1 MAEVDRIQEIDVRAA
16 AGRDILLLM
25 SSTRERIE
33 MILCTFIEPQNRHA
47 EPETSPSLHIFERF
61 LKQRKSLKKPVG
73 EVSLVVCQITQ
84 EAVETFEKHAPIFW
98 DGEDTYYEEDE
109 EDNYDSDEEVDYDSD
124 EEDDYNVDDIE
135 SIYGLMFGLSTRAI
149 DATEVRRAIDEEIAE
164 RIALHEASIRNLK
177 TRRNA
182 YSNTSILPPEV
193 LSKIFLAA
201 KDGIPG
207 YGVLK
212 EASWLNVAG
221 VCQEWRSIALASP
234 RMWSSIDISKPN
246 CALEFLKRSKSAP
259 LRINCKTR
267 PLTITAANEEMV
279 KSIIA
284 EVSRIEELEISAIT
298 QGEIIRFL
306 SDAGTLTSLDL
317 EASVI
322 FTHLEYPP
330 SASVAFTSLSPP
342 LEEPDLSSLVKRCKR
357 IEKLRLND
365 VHLPVFQTLI
375 KSSKRKA
382 KSPRLVPKLQTIELL
397 RCTFIDPDNRYANL
411 HDSPS
416 FTVFERFLK
425 QRKHCNMPVKDVL
438 IEMCEV
444 TEDAVARLEQYT
456 DIAWDGEE
464 MDSGEEEEDDYYDS
478 DGFDDLYGFAGF

>member
-1 MAEVDRIQEIDVRAA
+1 MLQSR
-16 AGRDILLLM
+16 
-25 SSTRERIE
+25 
-33 MILCTFIEPQNRHA
+33 
-47 EPETSPSLHIFERF
+47 
-61 LKQRKSLKKPVG
+61 
-73 EVSLVVCQITQ
+73 
-84 EAVETFEKHAPIFW
+84 
-98 DGEDTYYEEDE
+98 
-109 EDNYDSDEEVDYDSD
+109 
-124 EEDDYNVDDIE
+124 
-135 SIYGLMFGLSTRAI
+135 STRAI

-164 RIALHEASIRNLK
+164 RIALHEASIRDLK

-207 YGVLK
+207 VLK
-212 EASWLNVAG
+212 EASWMNVAG

-306 SDAGTLTSLDL
+306 SDAGSAPLLRHLRLEVSVMSPSQDPFLLSFIEMPFLRHLDLERINISEFPPLPHLTHLAISLTSWSTMRPSSLLSSLRCSPKLEEIDITGLVRDSPGDSLPRVELPNLRHIALTSLDL

-330 SASVAFTSLSPP
+330 SASVAFTSLSP
-342 LEEPDLSSLVKRCKR
+342 LLKNQIFQVWSRFVAASMKKALQSSIESTSMVMNSTSLSDWTLHVKA
-357 IEKLRLND
+357 L
-365 VHLPVFQTLI
+365 
-375 KSSKRKA
+375 RKA
-382 KSPRLVPKLQTIELL
+382 L
-397 RCTFIDPDNRYANL
+397 RCVKGL
-411 HDSPS
+411 PS
-416 FTVFERFLK
+416 F
-425 QRKHCNMPVKDVL
+425 
-438 IEMCEV
+438 
-444 TEDAVARLEQYT
+444 
-456 DIAWDGEE
+456 
-464 MDSGEEEEDDYYDS
+464 
-478 DGFDDLYGFAGF
+478 